1 MRRMRALIPFAGLA
15 LLAILA
21 VLVLSSRGVGGA
33 SKTNSSTG
41 YGPFETASA
50 IPAALAN
57 SPAASFDL
65 TDARGGVV
73 SSRALRGK
81 PYAITFLYVH
91 CPDVCPLIGEE
102 IHTALAE
109 LGPTAAGMNVVA
121 ISVDPTGDTRSSVL
135 QWLALHQEPS
145 NFHYL
150 IGTKSH
156 LTPVW
161 DAYHVAPQI
170 AGDPSSTH
178 SALIW
183 LVSRQGRL
191 QALIDAGVAISTTAL
206 AHDFRVLI
214 GQR

>member
-1 MRRMRALIPFAGLA
+1 MRLRALIPFAGLA

-21 VLVLSSRGVGGA
+21 VVVLSSRGVGA
-33 SKTNSSTG
+33 DSSTG

-57 SPAASFDL
+57 SPAPSFDL

-73 SSRALRGK
+73 SSATLRGK
-81 PYAITFLYVH
+81 PYAITFLYVD

-102 IHTALAE
+102 IHAALAD
-109 LGPTAAGMNVVA
+109 LGPKASGMNVVA
-121 ISVDPTGDTRSSVL
+121 ISVDPTGDTRSAVL

-150 IGTKSH
+150 IGSKSR
-156 LTPVW
+156 LGPVW
-161 DAYHVAPQI
+161 NGYHVAPQI
-170 AGDPSSTH
+170 AGDPASSHT
-178 SALIW
+178 ALIW

-191 QALIDAGVAISTTAL
+191 QALIDAGVAINTTAL

-214 GQR
+214 GQT